1 MKKKNIVISI
11 ILALTLAMSVF
22 AFAGCGDN
30 SYGGS
35 VKVEGTQDTS
45 YAVHSNG
52 GNAVQYGNYIYFING
67 SASYEDTDGKNNVW
81 GDVVKGALYR
91 AELVGDKNGA
101 EFDVK
106 DRKSVV

>member
-35 VKVEGTQDTS
+35 VKV
-45 YAVHSNG
+45 
-52 GNAVQYGNYIYFING
+52 
-67 SASYEDTDGKNNVW
+67 
-81 GDVVKGALYR
+81 
-91 AELVGDKNGA
+91 
-101 EFDVK
+101 
-106 DRKSVV
+106 